1 MTPPPPTSAL
11 GRCVGDAGAFLAEA
25 FGRACHRWRS
35 EGFTDLLS
43 LADIDEAIAAGGLR
57 RPAVRLARDG
67 QTLPP
72 SSFSR
77 RARTGSV
84 WVDDLVDPGRTLAA
98 FADGATI
105 VLNSLHR
112 WWPPL
117 GRFCRQLGQE
127 LGHPVQ
133 ANAYLTP
140 AGASGFAPHHDTH
153 DVLILQ
159 VEGTK
164 RWTVREPLV
173 EAPLERHRSD
183 HAAAGAQA
191 VLLDDELRPGD
202 CLYLPRG
209 FVHSAAAEE
218 EASLHLTIGVLART
232 RHDLARRILDR
243 TADDP
248 AFRQSLPVRYA
259 HDPLTAAQ
267 VVKDL
272 VTDLQAWLEGL
283 PVEEVARDLVWR
295 EATGRPVDHAGQ
307 LLELAGSRPVADDT
321 VVEPRPGLAWR
332 FTPTPAPA
340 GDEPAPPAVGT
351 GPGPRDPE
359 RPAVATATVAPAGPA
374 PSARVVL
381 ELADRAL
388 DLPATLVP
396 ALTRLLSG
404 PATPVGDLGHLLDE
418 GSRRVLV
425 RRLLREGVL
434 RRVDGS

>member
-1 MTPPPPTSAL
+1 MNPRPPASAL
-11 GRCVGDAGAFLAEA
+11 GRCVGDTGTFLTEA
-25 FGRACHRWRS
+25 FGRWPHRWRS

-43 LADIDEAIAAGGLR
+43 IAEVDQAIAAGGLR
-57 RPAVRLARDG
+57 RPAVRLAREG
-67 QTLPP
+67 EILP
-72 SSFSR
+72 SSSFTR

-84 WVDDLVDPGRTLAA
+84 WIEDLVDPGRTLAA
-98 FADGATI
+98 FATGATI

-117 GRFCRQLGQE
+117 GRFCRDLEDE

-153 DVLILQ
+153 DVLVLQ
-159 VEGTK
+159 VEGSK

-183 HAAAGAQA
+183 HHAAGAQP
-191 VLLDDELRPGD
+191 VLFDEELRPGD

-209 FVHSAAAEE
+209 VVHSAAAQDS
-218 EASLHLTIGVLART
+218 ASLHLTIGVLART
-232 RHDLARRILDR
+232 RHELLRRIVDR

-248 AFRQSLPVRYA
+248 VFRQSLPVHHAR
-259 HDPLTAAQ
+259 DPVAAAQ

-272 VTDLQAWLEGL
+272 VADLQAWLEVL
-283 PVEEVARDLVWR
+283 PADEVARDLVWR
-295 EATGRPVDHAGQ
+295 EAARRPVSHEGH
-307 LLELAGSRPVADDT
+307 LLELAGSPSVADDT

-332 FTPTPAPA
+332 ITSTAAPS
-340 GDEPAPPAVGT
+340 GLELPD
-351 GPGPRDPE
+351 
-359 RPAVATATVAPAGPA
+359 RPAVAPERVA
-374 PSARVVL
+374 L
-381 ELADRAL
+381 ELADRTL
-388 DLPATLVP
+388 ELPAALVP
-396 ALTRLLSG
+396 ALERLLSR
-404 PATPVGDLGHLLDE
+404 PALPVGDLGDLLDH

-434 RRVDGS
+434 RRTDGP